1 MITVLSKE
9 FLLVNQGGLHARPA
23 TFLVQL
29 ANKFKSDIQIR
40 YKDKQV
46 NGKSVVALMTLG
58 VVKGE
63 TIIVLAE
70 GEDENLAMK
79 EITEYLEQLND

>member
-1 MITVLSKE
+1 MLSKE

-29 ANKFKSDIQIR
+29 ANKFKSNIQIR

-46 NGKSVVALMTLG
+46 NGKSVVSLMTLG
-58 VVKGE
+58 VGKGDK
-63 TIIVLAE
+63 IIVLAD
-70 GEDENLAMK
+70 GEDEILAMDG
-79 EITEYLEQLND
+79 IIEYLEQLND

>member
-1 MITVLSKE
+1 MLSKE

-29 ANKFKSDIQIR
+29 ANKFKSNIQIR

-58 VVKGE
+58 VAKGD
-63 TIIVLAE
+63 TIIVLVD
-70 GEDENLAMK
+70 GEDENSAMEK
-79 EITEYLEQLND
+79 ITEYLGQLND